1 MFRNIIKLII
11 STFRFALYSVL
22 SVAFLLSLY
31 LVVTVLFTV
40 IPSNMFSK
48 QPEKGIAIY
57 IKSNGVHTDLILP
70 TENNFYNWNEKILLE
85 DFAPEAVEYQWTAFG
100 WGDKGF
106 YLDTPNWS
114 DLKIS
119 TAINAMFPPSPT
131 AMHVTLYENSIKEN
145 KLTKKIILTEEQYL
159 ILCQYIFNSFQKD
172 ENEKFILLKNH
183 HYNGVNDNFYEA
195 KGDYHLFN
203 TCNNWANSGLKT
215 TGVKT
220 ALWAPFDKC
229 IFYHF

>member
-1 MFRNIIKLII
+1 MKFIKSIF
-11 STFRFALYSVL
+11 SFAGYTVL
-22 SVAFLLSLY
+22 SVLFLVLLY
-31 LVVTVLFTV
+31 LVVAVLFTV
-40 IPSNMFSK
+40 IPSNMFSM

-57 IKSNGVHTDLILP
+57 IKSNGVHTDLVLP

-85 DFAPEAVEYQWTAFG
+85 DFAPDTVDYQWTAFG

-106 YLDTPNWS
+106 YLDTPNWA

-119 TAINAMFPPSPT
+119 TAINAMIPPSPT
-131 AMHVTLYENSIKEN
+131 AMHVSLYGNYIKEN

-159 ILCQYIFNSFQKD
+159 ILCQYVFNSFQKD
-172 ENEKFILLKNH
+172 KDGKFILIKNY
-183 HYNGVNDNFYEA
+183 HYSGANDNFYEA
-195 KGDYHLFN
+195 EGDYHLFN
-203 TCNNWANSGLKT
+203 TCNNWANSALKT